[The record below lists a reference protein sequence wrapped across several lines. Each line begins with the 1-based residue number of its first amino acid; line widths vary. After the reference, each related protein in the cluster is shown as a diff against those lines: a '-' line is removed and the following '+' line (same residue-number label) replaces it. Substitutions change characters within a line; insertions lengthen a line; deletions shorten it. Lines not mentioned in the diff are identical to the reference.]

1 VPRHIRFIDHECT
14 VAGMQTDPLYDV
26 GEKQQTIQW
35 SGHSWTPA
43 FGSLHWSACLNAA
56 ESNSTNDICLSP
68 QRIVRYGWTRGWG
81 VGLVYG
87 LGLVKLGR
95 GKCDFFRLLMGW
107 VECGYECQMLK
118 ERSEVSADV
127 IIIIIAI

>member
-1 VPRHIRFIDHECT
+1 MTFVSIS
-14 VAGMQTDPLYDV
+14 
-26 GEKQQTIQW
+26 QQLLTAA
-35 SGHSWTPA
+35 HSQIWMD
-43 FGSLHWSACLNAA
+43 S
-56 ESNSTNDICLSP
+56 
-68 QRIVRYGWTRGWG
+68 TRGWG

-107 VECGYECQMLK
+107 VECGYECQMLQ